1 MHADDLMSHIC
12 FSIIFVLNPTINCK
26 SISVQVWRHSCVSIS
41 RSTGRFMLVE
51 NGAVAADKISQEL
64 VQWMETI
71 PVEVSTVHIPWGEL
85 EF

>member
-1 MHADDLMSHIC
+1 
-12 FSIIFVLNPTINCK
+12 
-26 SISVQVWRHSCVSIS
+26 
-41 RSTGRFMLVE
+41 MLVE

-71 PVEVSTVHIPWGEL
+71 PMEVSTVHIPWGEL

>member
-1 MHADDLMSHIC
+1 
-12 FSIIFVLNPTINCK
+12 
-26 SISVQVWRHSCVSIS
+26 
-41 RSTGRFMLVE
+41 MLVE

-71 PVEVSTVHIPWGEL
+71 PVEVSTVHIPRGEL